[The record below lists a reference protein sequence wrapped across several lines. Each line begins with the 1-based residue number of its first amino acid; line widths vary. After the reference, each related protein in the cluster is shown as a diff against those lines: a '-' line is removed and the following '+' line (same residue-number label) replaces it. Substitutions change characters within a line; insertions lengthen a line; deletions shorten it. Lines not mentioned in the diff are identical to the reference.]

1 MGKDAHQ
8 WSLLYSREIEQATR
22 KRVRRAVILTTL
34 LVGSVAALAG
44 HQTAR
49 VERHYAEADY
59 PNDLTITFALTS
71 VEAPE
76 VVETGVR
83 GSMPL
88 SCLAEIPKAPSH
100 EDVARAYDQCIDEL
114 HRQAELR

>member
-22 KRVRRAVILTTL
+22 KRVRRAVVLTTIF
-34 LVGSVAALAG
+34 VGSVAALGG

-49 VERHYAEADY
+49 VERHYVEADY
-59 PNDLTITFALTS
+59 PNDLTVTFVLTDIK
-71 VEAPE
+71 APE
-76 VVETGVR
+76 VVETDVR
-83 GSMPL
+83 GATL
-88 SCLAEIPKAPSH
+88 VSCLAEIPKTPSH

-114 HRQAELR
+114 HRQAEMR